1 MAVKINPSNV
11 SIGLTNTVVIKS
23 AELVNTLIARR
34 DDVIKLLSDQVSP
47 VTLADIQVDEHGT
60 VIISNAAFKDKIADK
75 LEGVGPLSNGTC
87 GVAC

>member
-1 MAVKINPSNV
+1 MSVKINPSNV

-60 VIISNAAFKDKIADK
+60 VVISNAAFKDKIVDK
-75 LEGVGPLSNGTC
+75 LEGVGPLSNILC
-87 GVAC
+87 GY